1 MIPTPDEA
9 LDGLA
14 PLGDPERMFT
24 KPFVLVTAATLALFM
39 YIGIMVPL
47 LPRLIEDQ
55 FGGNEIDIGLNLAVF
70 SIAAILVRPR
80 LGRFAEK
87 HGLRATMVGGALLA
101 AVATAACTFIDS
113 RWGLLP
119 LRCLQGIGEAFLFVG
134 AATKISDLAPPGRGA
149 EAASY
154 FSVAVFG
161 GLGVGPVIS
170 ETVIGT
176 DRFDAGLWVAA
187 GCAALASA
195 LAMLTPKGVRPH
207 HDGDGERGPRFYR
220 AAIPTG
226 LVLALGV
233 GGFVT
238 FSAFMPDYS
247 VTVGL
252 GGSKWVFAT
261 YAGVCLLIRVVAAT
275 VPDRIGHARAVS
287 IAMSFSG
294 AGLTMLF
301 LWPRPIGVFIST
313 VIVGIGISFN
323 YPSLM
328 AMTVSAIP
336 EREKVRAI
344 STFTMFF
351 EIGTATGALI
361 FGTLADLTTKRT
373 AFLGGAV
380 FCFIGLVVL
389 WKVAVP
395 RSRPYVAV

>member
-1 MIPTPDEA
+1 VVTSN
-9 LDGLA
+9 LDVNQ
-14 PLGDPERMFT
+14 RMFT
-24 KPFVLVTAATLALFM
+24 RPFVLVTTATLALFV
-39 YIGIMVPL
+39 YIGVMVPL
-47 LPRLIEDQ
+47 LPRLIEEEL
-55 FGGNEIDIGLNLAVF
+55 GGNEIDIGFNLAIF
-70 SIAAILVRPR
+70 SIAAVLVRPK
-80 LGRFAEK
+80 LGRFAER
-87 HGLRATMVGGALLA
+87 HGLRYTMILGALLA
-101 AVATAACTFIDS
+101 AVATAACTVIDS

-119 LRCLQGIGEAFLFVG
+119 LRALQGIGEAFLFVG
-134 AATKISDLAPPGRGA
+134 AATSISDLAPSGRGA

-154 FSVAVFG
+154 FSVAIFG
-161 GLGVGPVIS
+161 GLGIGPVIS
-170 ETVIGT
+170 ESVIGK

-187 GCAALASA
+187 GFALLASA
-195 LAMLTPKGVRPH
+195 LALLTPKGVRPH
-207 HDGDGERGPRFYR
+207 DHEGDRGPRFHR

-238 FSAFMPDYS
+238 FSAFMPNYS

-261 YAGVCLLIRVVAAT
+261 YAGVCLLIRIVAAT

-287 IAMSFSG
+287 IAMSFSA
-294 AGLTMLF
+294 AGLATLF
-301 LWPRPIGVFIST
+301 LWPRPIGVFVGT

-328 AMTVSAIP
+328 AMTVKAVP
-336 EREKVRAI
+336 ERERVRAI

-351 EIGTATGALI
+351 EIGTATGALL

-380 FCFIGLVVL
+380 FCILGLIVL

-395 RSRPYVAV
+395 RSRLHVGV

>member
-1 MIPTPDEA
+1 LIPTPDEA

-14 PLGDPERMFT
+14 ELGDPTRMFT
-24 KPFVLVTAATLALFM
+24 RPFVLVTTATLALFI
-39 YIGIMVPL
+39 YIGVMVPL
-47 LPRLIEDQ
+47 LPRLIEEQ

-80 LGRFAEK
+80 LGRFAEQY
-87 HGLRATMVGGALLA
+87 GLRATMISGALLA
-101 AVATAACTFIDS
+101 SLATAACTLIDS

-161 GLGVGPVIS
+161 GLGIGPVIS
-170 ETVIGT
+170 ESVIGK
-176 DRFDAGLWVAA
+176 DHFDAGLWVAA
-187 GCAALASA
+187 GFAALSAA
-195 LAMLTPKGVRPH
+195 LAMLTPKGVRH
-207 HDGDGERGPRFYR
+207 HDDGGERGPRFYR

-252 GGSKWVFAT
+252 DGSKWVFAT

-275 VPDRIGHARAVS
+275 VPDRIGHAQAVS
-287 IAMSFSG
+287 IAMSCSG
-294 AGLTMLF
+294 LGLTMLF

-395 RSRPYVAV
+395 RTRPYVAV

>member
-1 MIPTPDEA
+1 MTGGGRTA
-9 LDGLA
+9 VAANVLT
-14 PLGDPERMFT
+14 ERMFT
-24 KPFVLVTAATLALFM
+24 KPFVLVTTATFALFI
-39 YIGIMVPL
+39 YIGVMVPL
-47 LPRLIEDQ
+47 LPRLIEEQLD
-55 FGGNEIDIGLNLAVF
+55 GNEIDIGLNLAVF
-70 SIAAILVRPR
+70 SIAAVLIRPL
-80 LGRFAEK
+80 LGRFAER
-87 HGLRATMVGGALLA
+87 HGLRATMIRGALLA
-101 AVATAACTFIDS
+101 SAGTAACTLIDT

-119 LRCLQGIGEAFLFVG
+119 LRCLQGIGEAALFVG
-134 AATKISDLAPPGRGA
+134 AATAISDLAPEGRGA

-170 ETVIGT
+170 ESVIGK
-176 DRFDAGLWVAA
+176 DRFDAALWVAA
-187 GCAALASA
+187 GFAALAAA
-195 LAMLTPKGVRPH
+195 LAMLTPKGLRH
-207 HDGDGERGPRFYR
+207 HDGSDVGGPRFHR

-252 GGSKWVFAT
+252 DGSKWVFAT

-287 IAMSFSG
+287 IALTFSG
-294 AGLTMLF
+294 AGLAMLF
-301 LWPRPIGVFIST
+301 LWPRPVGVFVST

-328 AMTVSAIP
+328 AMTVNAVP
-336 EREKVRAI
+336 ERERVRAI

-351 EIGTATGALI
+351 EIGTASGALL

-373 AFLGGAV
+373 AFVGGAAS
-380 FCFIGLVVL
+380 CAIGLVVL

-395 RSRPYVAV
+395 RSRVHVSV

>member
-1 MIPTPDEA
+1 LIPTPDEA
-9 LDGLA
+9 LDALA
-14 PLGDPERMFT
+14 ELGDPTRMLT
-24 KPFVLVTAATLALFM
+24 KPFVFVTTATLALFI
-39 YIGIMVPL
+39 YIGVMVPL
-47 LPRLIEDQ
+47 LPRLIEEQ

-70 SIAAILVRPR
+70 SIAAVMVRPR

-101 AVATAACTFIDS
+101 ALATAACTFIDS

-119 LRCLQGIGEAFLFVG
+119 FRCLQGIGEAFLFVG
-134 AATKISDLAPPGRGA
+134 AATSISDLAPPGRGA

-170 ETVIGT
+170 ESVIGK
-176 DRFDAGLWVAA
+176 DHFDAGLWVAA
-187 GCAALASA
+187 GFAALASA
-195 LAMLTPKGVRPH
+195 LAMLTPKGVRH
-207 HDGDGERGPRFYR
+207 HDAGGQRGPRFYR

-226 LVLALGV
+226 LVLAFGV

-252 GGSKWVFAT
+252 DGSKWVFAT

-287 IAMSFSG
+287 IAMTFTG

-328 AMTVSAIP
+328 AMTVNAIP

-373 AFLGGAV
+373 AFLGGAC

-389 WKVAVP
+389 WTVAVP
-395 RSRPYVAV
+395 RSQPYVAV

>member
-1 MIPTPDEA
+1 
-9 LDGLA
+9 
-14 PLGDPERMFT
+14 MFT
-24 KPFVLVTAATLALFM
+24 RPFVLVTTATLALFI
-39 YIGIMVPL
+39 YIGVMVPL
-47 LPRLIEDQ
+47 LPRLIEEDL
-55 FGGNEIDIGLNLAVF
+55 GGNEIDIGLNLAIF
-70 SIAAILVRPR
+70 SIAAVLIRPK
-80 LGRFAEK
+80 LGHFAER
-87 HGLRATMVGGALLA
+87 HGLRSTMILGALLA
-101 AVATAACTFIDS
+101 AVATASCTLIDS

-119 LRCLQGIGEAFLFVG
+119 LRALQGIGEAFLFVG
-134 AATKISDLAPPGRGA
+134 AATSISDLAPPGRGA

-154 FSVAVFG
+154 FSVAIFG
-161 GLGVGPVIS
+161 GLGIGPVIS
-170 ETVIGT
+170 ESVIGK

-187 GCAALASA
+187 GFALLASA
-195 LAMLTPKGVRPH
+195 LALLTPKGVRV
-207 HDGDGERGPRFYR
+207 HDHEGDRGPRFHR

-261 YAGVCLLIRVVAAT
+261 YAGVCLLIRIVAAT
-275 VPDRIGHARAVS
+275 VPDRIGHARAIS
-287 IAMSFSG
+287 IAMSFSA
-294 AGLTMLF
+294 AGLATLF
-301 LWPRPIGVFIST
+301 LWARPIGVFVGT
-313 VIVGIGISFN
+313 VIVAVGISFN

-328 AMTVSAIP
+328 AMTVKAVP
-336 EREKVRAI
+336 ERERVRAI

-351 EIGTATGALI
+351 EIGTATGALL

-380 FCFIGLVVL
+380 FCILGLIVL

-395 RSRPYVAV
+395 RSRVHVAV

>member
-1 MIPTPDEA
+1 MTSDLVDTQP
-9 LDGLA
+9 
-14 PLGDPERMFT
+14 MFT
-24 KPFVLVTAATLALFM
+24 KPFVLVTAATLALFV
-39 YIGIMVPL
+39 YIGVMVPL
-47 LPRLIEDQ
+47 LPRLIEEEL
-55 FGGNEIDIGLNLAVF
+55 GGNELDIGLNLAIF
-70 SIAAILVRPR
+70 SIAAVLIRPK
-80 LGRFAEK
+80 LGHFAER
-87 HGLRATMVGGALLA
+87 HGLRLTMIFGALLA
-101 AVATAACTFIDS
+101 AVGTAACTLVNS

-119 LRCLQGIGEAFLFVG
+119 LRALQGIGEASLFVG
-134 AATKISDLAPPGRGA
+134 AATTISDLAPQDRGA

-161 GLGVGPVIS
+161 GLGIGPVIS
-170 ETVIGT
+170 EWVIGK

-187 GCAALASA
+187 GFAFLAAVLGV
-195 LAMLTPKGVRPH
+195 LTPRGTRH
-207 HDGDGERGPRFYR
+207 HDYDGARGPRFHR

-238 FSAFMPDYS
+238 FTAFMPDYS

-252 GGSKWVFAT
+252 DGSKWVFAT
-261 YAGVCLLIRVVAAT
+261 YAGVCLIIRIVGAK

-287 IAMSFSG
+287 IAMTASA
-294 AGLTMLF
+294 AGLALLF
-301 LWPRPIGVFIST
+301 AWPRPIGVFVSA

-328 AMTVSAIP
+328 AMTVNAVS
-336 EREKVRAI
+336 ERERVRAI

-351 EIGTATGALI
+351 EIGTATGALL
-361 FGTLADLTTKRT
+361 FGALADFTTKRT

-380 FCFIGLVVL
+380 FCGIGLLVL

-395 RSRPYVAV
+395 RSRQHVAV